1 MQTVKSILIVDDN
14 NSDVFI
20 TSYYLQETGKVE
32 HIWSASD
39 GEEALKHFEEHVT
52 EVVDDLGYFPPTA
65 VILDVNMPR
74 MNGFDFVDAIAQL
87 DYIESLPLLIVML
100 SSSHQHRDIDKA
112 KANPLIADYF
122 FKPFGDEHI
131 ERLWALL
138 GVETA
143 STD

>member
-1 MQTVKSILIVDDN
+1 MQTVNSILIVDDN

-39 GEEALKHFEEHVT
+39 GEEALKHFEEHVAGM
-52 EVVDDLGYFPPTA
+52 VDDLGYFPPTA
-65 VILDVNMPR
+65 VILDINMPR
-74 MNGFDFVDAIAQL
+74 MNGFDFVDEIAKL
-87 DYIESLPLLIVML
+87 DYIETLPLLIVML
-100 SSSHQHRDIDKA
+100 SSSHQDRDIAKA
-112 KANPLIADYF
+112 EANPLIADYF

-138 GVETA
+138 DIEANG
-143 STD
+143 SN